1 MATTSII
8 KGKGERR
15 GISQRSDPP
24 PNEGATHWGGAA
36 RGPGRTTT
44 STAPAE
50 FASRENTCTRRS
62 PRRPKL
68 DTRSSVAFLTC
79 YRKFTITAAPT
90 ESITNHTTTARL
102 GVAPASQSML
112 RTWLAD
118 TFVSSH
124 LRSPF
129 IVSQCTLQLLGV
141 HTIVSLEPSST
152 PVSLSQQHSHSSAPP
167 LRHSEPEY
175 LSTQHTHTSSEPT
188 RWTSRTSN
196 TLMKE
201 SFMPADTKPAPRAT
215 VDRKGCAG
223 CIGPAGPAAGPH
235 RDWHKLNSGNEALA
249 APAARGFW
257 ARWPACLHY
266 AGGAV
271 LMRLGAVVPRGR
283 RCGGSFTQDRKGRVA
298 KPRRR
303 RPMRKI

>member
-102 GVAPASQSML
+102 GVAPATQSVL

-124 LRSPF
+124 LRSTF
-129 IVSQCTLQLLGV
+129 ISSQCTLQLLGV

-196 TLMKE
+196 TLMTE
-201 SFMPADTKPAPRAT
+201 SFMPADTKPPSQRHERQLTEKGVQDASALPARRPRTAT
-215 VDRKGCAG
+215 VTGINLAKT
-223 CIGPAGPAAGPH
+223 AAMKPWLRRPPGA
-235 RDWHKLNSGNEALA
+235 SGRGGLRVSTMRA
-249 APAARGFW
+249 AP
-257 ARWPACLHY
+257 CLC
-266 AGGAV
+266 G
-271 LMRLGAVVPRGR
+271 LGR
-283 RCGGSFTQDRKGRVA
+283 
-298 KPRRR
+298 
-303 RPMRKI
+303 